1 MGNDDSFAASIDV
14 RGLAA
19 DLGLPLFLSMRG
31 AAVALRKLV
40 DYSMAYPER
49 LVGLDV
55 PPNKVGTDLGCS
67 QELRH

>member
-1 MGNDDSFAASIDV
+1 
-14 RGLAA
+14 
-19 DLGLPLFLSMRG
+19 
-31 AAVALRKLV
+31 VALRKLV

-55 PPNKVGTDLGCS
+55 PPNKVETDLGCS